1 MLHCINYGL
10 LKPKPTTIIFET
22 KTDMSFPTSQFVIQG
37 FATPFRL
44 DKTYTG
50 EVILF
55 YVGDD
60 IPFKLLNISHV
71 WSDTEFFAIEGN

>member
-1 MLHCINYGL
+1 MV
-10 LKPKPTTIIFET
+10 FST
-22 KTDMSFPTSQFVIQG
+22 KIYISFPTSQFVVQS

-55 YVGDD
+55 YVGHD

-71 WSDTEFFAIEGN
+71 SSDTEFFAIEGN